1 MINLSLQ
8 YCVLNFSQV
17 QYIDLSEIVQFVK
30 AGIIV
35 ITVHLKLSTVFVIS
49 HILGAKVSAEWRL
62 NLVFGT
68 QKKCPFSLNG
78 GVPSIEVTDT
88 KIM

>member
-1 MINLSLQ
+1 M
-8 YCVLNFSQV
+8 
-17 QYIDLSEIVQFVK
+17 QYIYLSEIVQFVK

-35 ITVHLKLSTVFVIS
+35 IITVHLKLSTLFVIS
-49 HILGAKVSAEWRL
+49 NVLGAKVSPEWRL

-68 QKKCPFSLNG
+68 QKKCPFSLNR
-78 GVPSIEVTDT
+78 GVPSTEVTDR

>member
-1 MINLSLQ
+1 MINVSLQ

-30 AGIIV
+30 AGIIF
-35 ITVHLKLSTVFVIS
+35 ITVHLRLSTLVVIS
-49 HILGAKVSAEWRL
+49 HVLVAKVSPECRL
-62 NLVFGT
+62 NLVFET
-68 QKKCPFSLNG
+68 QKKCPFSLEG